1 MTFLNDRYAGLDPE
15 SAAALAALASCWA
28 RKLPR
33 VFRYGA
39 LKRHGA
45 LRFLEGYVRAAPA
58 PAPDPRTATLR
69 GGLTIDD
76 LRARRSSADTLAALL
91 LRECTNIE
99 QPFPLTRVIHRGD
112 PNGDPCLN

>member
-45 LRFLEGYVRAAPA
+45 LRFLPGYVG
-58 PAPDPRTATLR
+58 RTTLR

-76 LRARRSSADTLAALL
+76 LRARRSNPSSSNTLAELL

-99 QPFPLTRVIHRGD
+99 QPFPLTRVIRRT
-112 PNGDPCLN
+112 PGDPCLN